1 MNMTLRW
8 YGTGFDTVT
17 LKQIRQIPG
26 VTGVITTLY
35 DSVPGEAWETE
46 KILSLKKE
54 VEDAGLLIHGIES
67 VNVSDAIKVGTSDR
81 DRHIENYITSLHLL
95 HLLHSYIHPHRSFCP
110 AHLRFQNS
118 FRSSSTVDPSAL
130 RKVLLVCLRQ
140 YKQNLKPCVCKP
152 LP

>member
-67 VNVSDAIKVGTSDR
+67 VNVSDAIKVGHARPRPPYRKLHR
-81 DRHIENYITSLHLL
+81 DTGTARPCG
-95 HLLHSYIHPHRSFCP
+95 HPHGLLQFH
-110 AHLRFQNS
+110 ARF
-118 FRSSSTVDPSAL
+118 
-130 RKVLLVCLRQ
+130 
-140 YKQNLKPCVCKP
+140 
-152 LP
+152 